1 MRAVKTSLFWNE
13 EDIPRRFV
21 LPAPVNS
28 RRYLIGG
35 QIRSWTGKTAPV
47 QSPIYVRKSG
57 RFLRKNI
64 GAYPLLGG
72 REALA
77 ALRTAKSAF
86 DGGNGA
92 WPSLTIAE
100 RAEAVR
106 RFMSHL
112 VRKKR
117 DIIRLL
123 MWEIAKPYKELEDEF
138 ARTLDFVEQVTNR
151 ALEKGKYYRTV
162 AHEKGILGIARDEPL
177 GVALCMGPYNYPLF
191 ETFSLLFPALLMGNT
206 IIVKPPRFGVLF
218 FDYLLEDFAASFPAG
233 AVNCLF
239 GDGPAIIEPLMESGQ
254 VDVLAFIGSARTANR
269 LINLHPRKNRLKS
282 LLGLGAK
289 NVAVVFPDADLETT
303 VRESILGAL
312 AFNGQRCAALKM
324 FFVHED
330 YLELFLEALDKELE
344 KIKIGMPWE
353 EGVRITPL
361 ADVERVGYLER
372 IVADAVGLGA
382 KIINAGGGRPFKS
395 VYYPTILC
403 PVGRQM
409 RIYHEEQFGPVLP
422 VVPFNNIKAPA
433 DYVVKSPFGQQA
445 SIFGGEVG
453 EIRSLVNLIKNQVSR
468 ININAKCQR
477 GPDVFPFAGRK
488 DSAKGDFS
496 VPGILDAFSAK
507 SILAA
512 RENPWSKRLFR
523 KLGKQQGVNGKEQG
537 VKRKN

>member
-1 MRAVKTSLFWNE
+1 MRNSGLFWNE
-13 EDIPRRFV
+13 DDIPARFV
-21 LPAPVNS
+21 LPAPVS
-28 RRYLIGG
+28 SCRYLIGG

-47 QSPIYVRKSG
+47 LSPVYVRKSG
-57 RFLRKNI
+57 RLLRKNI
-64 GAYPLLGG
+64 GSFPLLGG
-72 REALA
+72 REALV
-77 ALRTAKSAF
+77 ALRAAKSAF
-86 DGGNGA
+86 DGGNGL
-92 WPSLTIAE
+92 WPSQTITH

-106 RFMSHL
+106 RFMSRL

-117 DIIRLL
+117 AVVRLL

-138 ARTLDFVEQVTNR
+138 ARTLDYVDQVTNR
-151 ALEKGKYYRTV
+151 ALEKEKYYAAV
-162 AHEKGILGIARDEPL
+162 AHEKGILGITRDEPL

-206 IIVKPPRFGVLF
+206 TIVKPPRFGVLF
-218 FDYLLEDFAASFPAG
+218 FDYLLEDFAACFPPG

-239 GDGPAIIEPLMESGQ
+239 GDGPTLIEPLMKSGQ
-254 VDVLAFIGSARTANR
+254 VDVFAFIGSARTANH

-289 NVAVVFPDADLETT
+289 NVAVILPDADLETT
-303 VRESILGAL
+303 VKESILGAL

-330 YLELFLEALDKELE
+330 YLELFLEILDKELE

-353 EGVRITPL
+353 TGVRITPL

-372 IVADAVGLGA
+372 MVADALHLGA
-382 KIINAGGGRPFKS
+382 KIVNPGGGRPFKS

-403 PVGRQM
+403 PVKPRM
-409 RIYHEEQFGPVLP
+409 RIYHEEQFGPVMP
-422 VVPFNNIKAPA
+422 VVPFKNIKVPG
-433 DYVVKSPFGQQA
+433 DYIVKSPFGQQT
-445 SIFGGEVG
+445 SIFGGDVT
-453 EIRSLVNLIKNQVSR
+453 EIRDLVNLIKNQVSR
-468 ININAKCQR
+468 ININTKCQR

-523 KLGKQQGVNGKEQG
+523 KLGKQQAISGKE
-537 VKRKN
+537 